1 MGTPKYLQI
10 KTALLEE
17 LESGKF
23 EYGDKFYSNTELI
36 DRFGASS
43 ITVIHAVNDLVS
55 EGLLVRYQGKG
66 TFVSRSRKKRSV
78 LLSENEVFTGKDG
91 VETVRVVA
99 LERREGDGRSDDVAA
114 RLGLAD
120 DEAYYDIERVRAFDG
135 MAYQMHVSHIPARYI
150 RPDVEPS
157 YYESIYQRFKGDF
170 GLHLSREA
178 SSEVL
183 RVLKGAPARVA
194 ELLGL
199 SPDDPCI
206 YKTHLTKLEG
216 DQVAEYTEMYK
227 RWDYF
232 EIQIDEQRR

>member
-99 LERREGDGRSDDVAA
+99 LERREGDGRSDDVVA

-135 MAYQMHVSHIPARYI
+135 AAYQMHVSHIPARYI
-150 RPDVEPS
+150 RPDVEPG

-199 SPDDPCI
+199 SADEPCI
-206 YKTHLTKLEG
+206 YKTHLTTLEG